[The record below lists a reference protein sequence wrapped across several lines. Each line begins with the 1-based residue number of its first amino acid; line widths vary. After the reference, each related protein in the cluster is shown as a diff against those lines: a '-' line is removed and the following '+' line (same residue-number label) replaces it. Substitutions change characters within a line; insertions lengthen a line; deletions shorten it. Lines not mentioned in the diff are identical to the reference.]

1 MTATKHTTNGLM
13 RDIFTE
19 QISVFSSSKGV
30 ADPGARHYV
39 RTVGQFLDAG
49 QLYAAAIQQVRET
62 RARAFDA
69 YSQGDVRGYD
79 LAMDEYKRGKARQP
93 FAILQ
98 GVCPER
104 KNDGFLSYS
113 RVLCLDIDAPKPT
126 ESTPLNS
133 WVNDWEQV
141 KQDIALL
148 PFVSYCALSVGGAG
162 LFVLIPIADPAR
174 YGDYFDTLSDLFE
187 RYLHLT
193 VDKQTRNIA
202 RLRFMTYDPAPYINR
217 NAVEWD
223 KILPRQQERRTPSRA
238 WDIADDR
245 GEPVTLN
252 DEQRERVRR
261 CVSWCKQHGTLI
273 ADNYDDWMR
282 LAGFFAH
289 NWDDAEGRDLFH
301 DLAALSPKYRAGEN
315 DRKLMSMGRAHP
327 HPVTL
332 HGFYRLCRNYG
343 VPVPDG
349 WDMTS
354 GWSRPRVVFPNVTPS
369 PSKEQAKSRRTP
381 QDDASGV
388 NELPTNSRKNDFEAP
403 VSASTAAGYTVTPP
417 PPMSAAEREELKRHQ
432 NDIVQGLA
440 IVDRMCRDVDGFSA
454 LMDDFD
460 LEFAGLDDWCMTP
473 AQITAVSGMI

>member
-1 MTATKHTTNGLM
+1 MTAENHTTNGLT

-19 QISVFSSSKGV
+19 QISVFSSPKGV
-30 ADPGARHYV
+30 ADTEARHYV

-49 QLYAAAIQQVRET
+49 RLYASQVQHVRDV
-62 RARAFDA
+62 RAKAFDA
-69 YSQGDVRGYD
+69 YNRGDVRGYD
-79 LAMDEYKRGKARQP
+79 LAMDEYKREKGRQP

-141 KQDIALL
+141 KQQISLL

-174 YGDYFDTLSDLFE
+174 YGDYFDTLSDLFAK
-187 RYLHLT
+187 YLRLT

-202 RLRFMTYDPAPYINR
+202 RLRFMTYDPSPYMNR

-223 KILPRQQERRTPSRA
+223 KVLPRQQEREN
-238 WDIADDR
+238 R
-245 GEPVTLN
+245 GASHRHAAQNGGGDVTLN
-252 DEQRERVRR
+252 DEQKGRVRR
-261 CVSWCKQHGTLI
+261 CVDWCKSHGTLI
-273 ADNYDDWMR
+273 ADAHDDWMR

-301 DLAALSPKYRAGEN
+301 DLAAISPKYRAAEN
-315 DRKLMSMGRAHP
+315 DRKLLSMGRQHP

-349 WDMTS
+349 WDLMG
-354 GWSRPRVVFPNVTPS
+354 GWNHRGVVFPTVTPS
-369 PSKEQAKSRRTP
+369 KRGTGEEQARNTQISRINT
-381 QDDASGV
+381 
-388 NELPTNSRKNDFEAP
+388 P
-403 VSASTAAGYTVTPP
+403 VSASNVVTGIVTPP
-417 PPMSAAEREELKRHQ
+417 PTMSAAEGEELKRHQ
-432 NDIVQGLA
+432 SDIAQGLA
-440 IVDRMCRDVDGFSA
+440 IVERMRRDVVGFDA
-454 LMDDFD
+454 LMDDFSLD
-460 LEFAGLDDWCMTP
+460 FAGLDDWCMTP
-473 AQITAVSGMI
+473 AQVFAVSQNYSNFVTQ

>member
-1 MTATKHTTNGLM
+1 MTTTKHTTNGLM

-19 QISVFSSSKGV
+19 QISVFSSSNGA
-30 ADPGARHYV
+30 ADPNARHYV

-49 QLYAAAIQQVRET
+49 KLYADAIQQVRES

-69 YSQGDVRGYD
+69 YSRGDVQGYD
-79 LAMDEYKRGKARQP
+79 LAMDEYRRGKGRQP

-98 GVCPER
+98 GVCPDR

-126 ESTPLNS
+126 ESTSLNA
-133 WVNDWEQV
+133 WVRDWEQV

-148 PFVSYCALSVGGAG
+148 PFVSYCALSAGGAG
-162 LFVLIPIADPAR
+162 LFVLIPIADPSR

-187 RYLHLT
+187 RYLHLG

-202 RLRFMTYDPAPYINR
+202 RLRFMTYDPAPHINR

-223 KILPRQQERRTPSRA
+223 KILPRQERRTASNG
-238 WDIADDR
+238 WSIADDR
-245 GEPVTLN
+245 GETVTLSE
-252 DEQRERVRR
+252 EQRERVRR
-261 CVSWCKQHGTLI
+261 CVSWCKQHGTMI

-349 WDMTS
+349 WDMVS
-354 GWSRPRVVFPNVTPS
+354 GWNRPRVVFPNVTPS
-369 PSKEQAKSRRTP
+369 QSKEQAKNTGTP
-381 QDDASGV
+381 GDNASGV
-388 NELPTNSRKNDFEAP
+388 CGHHANAPKNDIDAP
-403 VSASTAAGYTVTPP
+403 VSASTASRCTVTPP
-417 PPMSAAEREELKRHQ
+417 PPLSAAEREELKRHQ
-432 NDIVQGLA
+432 NDIAQGIA
-440 IVDRMCRDVDGFSA
+440 IVNRMRRDVDGFSA
-454 LMDDFD
+454 LMENFD

-473 AQITAVSGMI
+473 AQIAAVSSMI